1 MNTDARKNAI
11 ADSERAQKDWNQRI
25 SDFDLAIANAKTG
38 TVSAIGSGL
47 FEPGAGRSGSDA
59 KSIAVVADKVAE
71 ITRAVVDKDY
81 SGQLCF
87 AHLRKPESHSQM
99 VLSKASKVTLVNMA
113 QVTDASGNSSVLE
126 QDSEVTLAPGTLLA
140 LAYGSLDLS
149 KVDRQVLLQRGA
161 KLTPKEMPDVT
172 LSQPATARLGEGV
185 GLEVKPGG

>member
-1 MNTDARKNAI
+1 M
-11 ADSERAQKDWNQRI
+11 
-25 SDFDLAIANAKTG
+25 
-38 TVSAIGSGL
+38 SAIGSGL

-59 KSIAVVADKVAE
+59 KSIAVVADKVEE

-81 SGQLCF
+81 SGQLWF
-87 AHLRKPESHSQM
+87 ALLRKPESHSQM